1 MVWESQPQ
9 TTIFKRI
16 RDQISGLLLR
26 LKPAFTCHVK
36 YRILVANGA
45 GSGTIQV
52 WKHCMRRP
60 IKYLPN
66 SRTHNMEIHFPC
78 QIIPWRSFNGRLAR
92 NQLNQWDQGSWR
104 KCFITTSVFVA
115 ASLKKKNILFG
126 PPVGGFEM
134 RITTLAASEHITWC
148 VQTPI
153 SICNSKI
160 RSNIIYSNT
169 DASDWLLTR
178 RTLHVQRSSQHNV
191 HVLNYMKISH
201 RKVCCWGKKI

>member
-9 TTIFKRI
+9 TTIFKRN
-16 RDQISGLLLR
+16 RDQISGLLLK

-36 YRILVANGA
+36 YRILAANGA

-115 ASLKKKNILFG
+115 ASLKKIH
-126 PPVGGFEM
+126 P
-134 RITTLAASEHITWC
+134 
-148 VQTPI
+148 
-153 SICNSKI
+153 I
-160 RSNIIYSNT
+160 RSSCWWLW
-169 DASDWLLTR
+169 DAHHYTGCQWAHHMMRSDPNFNLQQQNQVKYHIL
-178 RTLHVQRSSQHNV
+178 
-191 HVLNYMKISH
+191 
-201 RKVCCWGKKI
+201 